1 MLEQSLNGKDQM
13 LARISSALGRREP
26 TRPAPLPPYE
36 LNVPRPDQEE
46 LIARFILEVE
56 NAGGSVAQVNSR
68 FEVQT
73 YLQTVLP
80 SADQIVALSDGATLR
95 GLGIGQWLKSS
106 GFRVLGTL
114 REFAADGNGIVES
127 PEQLRAGNEAESG
140 TLFEQYKQRLFEA
153 DVGITSASYGLA
165 DTGTLVLL
173 SRSEQLRLISLLP
186 PIHVCILEPKQILW
200 SLPDLL
206 ALEEQMFLTSESQPQ
221 TMTCIT
227 GPSRTA
233 DIEQTIT
240 MGVHGPHS
248 LHVLL
253 YSQPNEVPG

>member
-1 MLEQSLNGKDQM
+1 MQEQSSNGRAGM
-13 LARISSALGRREP
+13 LARISSALGRRDVA
-26 TRPAPLPPYE
+26 RPAPLLPFA
-36 LNVPRPDQEE
+36 LNVPKPDREE

-68 FEVQT
+68 FEVQA
-73 YLQTVLP
+73 YLKTVLG
-80 SADQIVALSDGATLR
+80 SAAQPVALSDGATLR
-95 GLGIGQWLKSS
+95 GLGIGEWLKSS

-114 REFAADGNGIVES
+114 KQFAAGNG
-127 PEQLRAGNEAESG
+127 AD
-140 TLFEQYKQRLFEA
+140 FEQYKQRLFEA
-153 DVGITSASYGLA
+153 EVGITSASYGLA

-186 PIHVCILEPKQILW
+186 PIHVCILEPRQILW
-200 SLPDLL
+200 SLSELL
-206 ALEEQMFLTSESQPQ
+206 AHEQHKFLTSESQHQ

-253 YSQPNEVPG
+253 YSL

>member
-1 MLEQSLNGKDQM
+1 MREQVSNGRDQM
-13 LARISSALGRREP
+13 LARISGALGRRAPIRP
-26 TRPAPLPPYE
+26 TALPPYE
-36 LNVPRPDQEE
+36 LNVPQHDQEE
-46 LIARFILEVE
+46 RIARFILEVE
-56 NAGGSVAQVNSR
+56 NASGSVTRVSSR
-68 FEVQT
+68 FDVQA
-73 YLQTVLP
+73 YLKTVLA
-80 SADQIVALSDGATLR
+80 SADQLVALSDGVMLR
-95 GLGIGQWLKSS
+95 ELKIDEWLKSS

-114 REFAADGNGIVES
+114 KD
-127 PEQLRAGNEAESG
+127 SG
-140 TLFEQYKQRLFEA
+140 TPFEQYKQQLFEA

-186 PIHVCILEPKQILW
+186 PIHVCILEPSQILW
-200 SLPDLL
+200 SLSELL
-206 ALEEQMFLTSESQPQ
+206 AREEPQ

-253 YSQPNEVPG
+253 YSAG

>member
-1 MLEQSLNGKDQM
+1 MPEQSSSSGDRM
-13 LARISSALGRREP
+13 LARISSALGRRELTQP
-26 TRPAPLPPYE
+26 VPLLPFE
-36 LNVPRPDQEE
+36 LNVPKLDQEE

-56 NAGGSVAQVNSR
+56 NAGGSVAQVSSR
-68 FEVQT
+68 FEVEA
-73 YLQTVLP
+73 YLKTVLG

-95 GLGIGQWLKSS
+95 GLGIAEWLKSS
-106 GFRVLGTL
+106 GCRVLGTFQ
-114 REFAADGNGIVES
+114 EFAADNG
-127 PEQLRAGNEAESG
+127 AD
-140 TLFEQYKQRLFEA
+140 FELYKQQLFEA
-153 DVGITSASYGLA
+153 DVGITSASYALA

-186 PIHVCILEPKQILW
+186 PIHVCILEPQQILW
-200 SLPDLL
+200 SLSDLL
-206 ALEEQMFLTSESQPQ
+206 ASEQKKFLTSGSQHQ

-253 YSQPNEVPG
+253 YSPPHSKEALDLRHLKALL

>member
-1 MLEQSLNGKDQM
+1 MRPQSSNGRDRM
-13 LARISSALGRREP
+13 LARISSALGRRELAKP
-26 TRPAPLPPYE
+26 VPLLPFE
-36 LNVPRPDQEE
+36 LNIPKPDQEE
-46 LIARFILEVE
+46 LTARFILEVQS
-56 NAGGSVAQVNSR
+56 AGGSVAQVSSR

-73 YLQTVLP
+73 YLKTVLG

-95 GLGIGQWLKSS
+95 GLGIGDWLKSS
-106 GFRVLGTL
+106 GFSVLGTF
-114 REFAADGNGIVES
+114 REFAASNG
-127 PEQLRAGNEAESG
+127 AD
-140 TLFEQYKQRLFEA
+140 FERYKHRLFEA
-153 DVGITSASYGLA
+153 DLGITSASYGLA
-165 DTGTLVLL
+165 DTGTLILN

-186 PIHVCILEPKQILW
+186 PIHVCILDPKQILW
-200 SLPDLL
+200 SLSDLL
-206 ALEEQMFLTSESQPQ
+206 AHEQQKFLTSESQHQ

-253 YSQPNEVPG
+253 YSL